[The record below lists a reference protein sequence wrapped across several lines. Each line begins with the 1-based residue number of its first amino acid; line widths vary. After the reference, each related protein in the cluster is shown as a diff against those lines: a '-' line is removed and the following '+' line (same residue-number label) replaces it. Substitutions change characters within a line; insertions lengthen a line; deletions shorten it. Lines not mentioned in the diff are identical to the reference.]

1 MANGNVGAP
10 HKEPEEQRNAPVTF
24 RVTKEQRKLID
35 FLYAQCGYK
44 TRGLFLYDLLLSV
57 MAHEQFIINMPAESA
72 KELQIE
78 YRNSSTNLNQLKR
91 DFYNKEE
98 WLKDSAIEKEALVIE
113 LSEHFKLTKEL
124 YHSTFNRKLSQ
135 PVTDDFWK
143 HLKQG
148 RKIGNI
154 ELLPI
159 SQSLKDIQ
167 ELKNK
172 AA

>member
-10 HKEPEEQRNAPVTF
+10 SKEPEERRNAPVTF

-44 TRGLFLYDLLLSV
+44 TRGLFLYDLMLAV
-57 MAHEQFIINMPAESA
+57 MANEQFILNMPADPAED
-72 KELQIE
+72 LQID
-78 YRNSSTNLNQLKR
+78 YRKSAINLNQLKR

-98 WLKDSAIEKEALVIE
+98 WLKDSTVEKEALVIE

-124 YHSTFNRKLSQ
+124 YRSTFNKNLSQ

-159 SQSLKDIQ
+159 AQTLKDTQ